1 MKQITLSIKMLLKDR
16 RSNLYYLLTL
26 AIVSMTSFIFGNLN
40 RNPNLKVAM
49 EINQF
54 GNYIPRYSG
63 FITIIII
70 GFSLF
75 FSCICIFVFINQKIK
90 DITTLEIQCWIK

>member
-26 AIVSMTSFIFGNLN
+26 AIVSMTSFIFGNL
-40 RNPNLKVAM
+40 KVAM

-75 FSCICIFVFINQKIK
+75 LAAYAYSYLLIKKSKI
-90 DITTLEIQCWIK
+90 

>member
-1 MKQITLSIKMLLKDR
+1 MKPITLSIKMLLKDR

-26 AIVSMTSFIFGNLN
+26 AIVSMTSFIFGNL
-40 RNPNLKVAM
+40 KVAM

-75 FSCICIFVFINQKIK
+75 LAAYAYSYLLIKKSKI
-90 DITTLEIQCWIK
+90 

>member
-1 MKQITLSIKMLLKDR
+1 MKPITLSIKMLLKDR

-26 AIVSMTSFIFGNLN
+26 AIVSMTSFIFGNL
-40 RNPNLKVAM
+40 KVAM

-75 FSCICIFVFINQKIK
+75 LAAYAYSYLLIKKPKI
-90 DITTLEIQCWIK
+90 

>member
-1 MKQITLSIKMLLKDR
+1 MKPITLSIKMLLKDR

-26 AIVSMTSFIFGNLN
+26 AIVSMTSFIFGNL
-40 RNPNLKVAM
+40 KVAM

-75 FSCICIFVFINQKIK
+75 LAAYAYLYLLIKKSKI
-90 DITTLEIQCWIK
+90 

>member
-1 MKQITLSIKMLLKDR
+1 MLLKDR

-26 AIVSMTSFIFGNLN
+26 AIVSMTSFIFG
-40 RNPNLKVAM
+40 NLKVAM

-75 FSCICIFVFINQKIK
+75 LAAYAYSYLLIKKSKI
-90 DITTLEIQCWIK
+90 

>member
-1 MKQITLSIKMLLKDR
+1 MKPITLSIKMLLKDR

-26 AIVSMTSFIFGNLN
+26 AIVSMTSFIFGNL
-40 RNPNLKVAM
+40 KVAM

-70 GFSLF
+70 TIIIS
-75 FSCICIFVFINQKIK
+75 II
-90 DITTLEIQCWIK
+90 

>member
-1 MKQITLSIKMLLKDR
+1 MKPITLSIKMLLKDR
-16 RSNLYYLLTL
+16 RSNIYYLLTL
-26 AIVSMTSFIFGNLN
+26 AIVSMTSFIFG
-40 RNPNLKVAM
+40 NLKVAM

-75 FSCICIFVFINQKIK
+75 LAAYAYSYLLIKKSKI
-90 DITTLEIQCWIK
+90 

>member
-75 FSCICIFVFINQKIK
+75 LAAYAYSYLLIKKSKI
-90 DITTLEIQCWIK
+90 

>member
-49 EINQF
+49 EN
-54 GNYIPRYSG
+54 
-63 FITIIII
+63 
-70 GFSLF
+70 
-75 FSCICIFVFINQKIK
+75 
-90 DITTLEIQCWIK
+90 

>member
-40 RNPNLKVAM
+40 
-49 EINQF
+49 
-54 GNYIPRYSG
+54 
-63 FITIIII
+63 T
-70 GFSLF
+70 
-75 FSCICIFVFINQKIK
+75 
-90 DITTLEIQCWIK
+90 

>member
-16 RSNLYYLLTL
+16 R
-26 AIVSMTSFIFGNLN
+26 SMTSFIFGNLN

-75 FSCICIFVFINQKIK
+75 LAAYAYSYLLIKKSKI
-90 DITTLEIQCWIK
+90 